1 MAQRVPFI
9 VAELGRDDDPF
20 MLHLYAA
27 LAEKERRLISERTK
41 AALAVR
47 KADGTKLGNPVN
59 IREAGDVGRASLIAT
74 ADDHARSLL
83 PLLRILRNEGAI
95 TIGGITTALN
105 DRRVPTPRG
114 ARWHVSSVANLLAR
128 AQKLEGFR

>member
-9 VAELGRDDDPF
+9 VAELGRDADPF

-27 LAEKERRLISERTK
+27 LAEKERHLISERTR

-47 KADGTKLGNPVN
+47 KASGSKLGNPIN
-59 IREAGDVGRASLIAT
+59 IREAGDMGRETLVAA
-74 ADDHARSLL
+74 ADEHARGLL
-83 PLLRILRNEGAI
+83 AVLRTVRNEGSITLAAI
-95 TIGGITTALN
+95 TSALN
-105 DRRVPTPRG
+105 DRRIPTARG

-128 AQKLEGFR
+128 ARKLDQHH